1 MVSIITNGRV
11 KLLRLKNNDI
21 KKESH
26 DEEETEPFLRQD
38 EYMPQV
44 ALFNN
49 YREVL
54 IED

>member
-11 KLLRLKNNDI
+11 KLLGFKKNDI

-38 EYMPQV
+38 EYTPQV
-44 ALFNN
+44 THFNN

>member
-1 MVSIITNGRV
+1 M
-11 KLLRLKNNDI
+11 NN
-21 KKESH
+21 

-44 ALFNN
+44 MHFNN
-49 YREVL
+49 YREVF